1 MRILILCLLPLWTIL
16 LADGGLKLFFLGVRL
31 RQRPESEERAEV
43 PVFPA
48 HFLSFALVI
57 PAHNEERVIGETV
70 RQLRTLHYP
79 PERFAVIVIA
89 DGCTDKTA
97 RFARENGAT
106 CTTWMEQTGRKGRAL
121 SQFLAQNREQLSPFD
136 VLVVCDA
143 DTRLHPNALL
153 FFNQAF
159 LDGMEV
165 GQGKVQSDPYF
176 STPLS
181 ALVASSETL
190 SQEVDDLAR
199 STLGWPVPLRGTGMA
214 FRREVFLKFGP
225 LPHTRSEDLELSLI
239 LTRCQI
245 QAIFVPEAIAYDPKP
260 TEVAAAA
267 KQRARWLQG
276 HGEVVQRYWR
286 EILAVFRTGNWGE
299 RALLFSLLLRPR
311 TFVIGVKMLVLCGCF
326 LLPARGFFGGTLLI
340 AIGMSLSLIADL
352 VYYSVGAALCCEIHT
367 KGALW
372 RAILYLPVWAGAV
385 VLSLV
390 STKKWLSVRDRGE
403 EE

>member
-1 MRILILCLLPLWTIL
+1 MKVFLLCLLPFWTIL

-31 RQRPESEERAEV
+31 RQRPGSEERAEV

-79 PERFAVIVIA
+79 SERFAVIVIA
-89 DGCTDKTA
+89 DGCTDRTA

-106 CTTWMEQTGRKGRAL
+106 CMTWAEQTGRKGRAL
-121 SQFLAQNREQLSPFD
+121 SQFLAQERERLSPFD
-136 VLVVCDA
+136 AVVVCDA

-165 GQGKVQSDPYF
+165 GQGKVQSDPYS

-181 ALVASSETL
+181 TLVASSEAL
-190 SQEVDDLAR
+190 SQEVDDSAR

-225 LPHTRSEDLELSLI
+225 LPHTRAEDMELSLI
-239 LTRCQI
+239 LTRCEVPTM
-245 QAIFVPEAIAYDPKP
+245 FVPEAIAYDPKP

-276 HGEVVQRYWR
+276 HGEVVWRYWQ
-286 EILAVFRTGNWGE
+286 EIWTIFRKGNWGE
-299 RALLFSLLLRPR
+299 RTLLFSLLLRPR
-311 TFVIGVKMLVLCGCF
+311 TFVIGVKTLILCGCF
-326 LLPARGFFGGTLLI
+326 LLPARWFFGGALLI
-340 AIGMSLSLIADL
+340 GAGVSLSLIADL
-352 VYYSVGAALCCEIHT
+352 MYYLVGAALCCEIHT

-372 RAILYLPVWAGAV
+372 RAVLYLPVWAGAI
-385 VLSLV
+385 VLSLI

-403 EE
+403 GE